1 MPHTVGIFIRSKRA
15 NQQKNVRAC
24 TLSNMLQEHVDTHG
38 SRSTNVNANTNDNN
52 IIGQLMIIS
61 WQSLYL
67 DTVS

>member
-1 MPHTVGIFIRSKRA
+1 
-15 NQQKNVRAC
+15 
-24 TLSNMLQEHVDTHG
+24 MLQEHVDTHG
-38 SRSTNVNANTNDNN
+38 SRNTNVNANTNDNN